1 MPLRIRKGD
10 TMATIAIRIHSLA
23 QLFDALDPAPL
34 QERAVERNA
43 ESYILACAGNHRPA
57 EPLRL
62 LVHLPESL
70 RTHAADAVHEHF
82 RRAHA
87 QGERNFRRR
96 LRIGGFTLALALGVL
111 AGSFWLRSLLSAV
124 EASTLV
130 QGLGEG
136 LLILGWVVMWRPVE
150 ILLWEHWE
158 SHLDH
163 AMLKRLASIPVEFL
177 FQPDAD
183 RQA

>member
-1 MPLRIRKGD
+1 
-10 TMATIAIRIHSLA
+10 MATIEIRIRSLT
-23 QLFDALDPAPL
+23 QLLDVLDPAPL
-34 QERAVERNA
+34 RERVLDRNA
-43 ESYILACAGNHRPA
+43 EGYILACAGKHRA
-57 EPLRL
+57 TEPLSL
-62 LVHLPESL
+62 LVHLPQSL
-70 RTHAADAVHEHF
+70 RAHTAEAADAIHQHF
-82 RRAHA
+82 RRTHA

-96 LRIGGFTLALALGVL
+96 MRIGGLALAVALGVL

-163 AMLKRLASIPVEFL
+163 AMLERLASIPVEFV
-177 FQPDAD
+177 FQPDAE